1 MSFTPLLAIVA
12 LLAIGAAVTLTIL
25 FRASRAGMFRN
36 LKSGAYVI
44 FDEDEPVGQPQDQLF
59 KRDAGPDDAPSGG
72 RTSRSETSGDASTQD
87 PEQESRPDAG
97 SEAID
102 AGRDGTP

>member
-25 FRASRAGMFRN
+25 FRASQAGMFRN
-36 LKSGAYVI
+36 LKAGAYVI

-59 KRDAGPDDAPSGG
+59 KHDAGPDDAPSGG
-72 RTSRSETSGDASTQD
+72 GTSRGETSGDASAQA
-87 PEQESRPDAG
+87 PEQGSRPDAG

-102 AGRDGTP
+102 AERDGTP